1 MSCQKYFLLI
11 RVGCYLAAGLVKK
24 KFQNSFGVRKRER
37 KEINMGFLTRLFGGY
52 KRNGTE
58 MVERYEAETLP
69 TPAGVNIPENFGYIH
84 FKAYKYLKLGPDAYS
99 AQDALG
105 MPPNGA
111 PPPLL
116 ALVEQGCRQ
125 IVNWKGLSPE
135 RPLQGL
141 GIKGFYRMI
150 EVFHFKVSEQSA
162 TFGNDGN
169 VMDKMTIKHSV
180 TGEQIA
186 LYNLVKK

>member
-1 MSCQKYFLLI
+1 MDLETDL
-11 RVGCYLAAGLVKK
+11 
-24 KFQNSFGVRKRER
+24 
-37 KEINMGFLTRLFGGY
+37 
-52 KRNGTE
+52 E

-69 TPAGVNIPENFGYIH
+69 PPAGVTPPEYFGYIH
-84 FKAYKYLKLGPDAYS
+84 FKAYKYLKIGPNAYS

-105 MPPNGA
+105 MPPTGA

-125 IVNWKGLSPE
+125 IVDWRGISPE

-141 GIKGFYRMI
+141 GIKGFYRLI
-150 EVFHFKVSEQSA
+150 EVFHFKVIGQSA
-162 TFGNDGN
+162 TFLANGS

-180 TGEQIA
+180 TGEEIT
-186 LYNLVKK
+186 LFNLVKKG